1 MFYCIGM
8 SSGVISFFTQVR
20 YCDVHDREMMS
31 KLTSLT
37 KELEKRFNPMLHKNH
52 CIAILV
58 LFVFMGIN
66 FREISERICYPL
78 GSDPGK
84 FVFNEY
90 ICETAVFHRH
100 VASGG
105 GGGVVIGS

>member
-1 MFYCIGM
+1 
-8 SSGVISFFTQVR
+8 
-20 YCDVHDREMMS
+20 MMS

-37 KELEKRFNPMLHKNH
+37 KELEKRFNPMLHKTIVH
-52 CIAILV
+52 TIVSFI
-58 LFVFMGIN
+58 FMGIN
-66 FREISERICYPL
+66 FREISERI

-84 FVFNEY
+84 LAFNEY

-105 GGGVVIGS
+105 GVVIGS

>member
-1 MFYCIGM
+1 
-8 SSGVISFFTQVR
+8 
-20 YCDVHDREMMS
+20 
-31 KLTSLT
+31 
-37 KELEKRFNPMLHKNH
+37 
-52 CIAILV
+52 
-58 LFVFMGIN
+58 MGIN

-105 GGGVVIGS
+105 GGGGGVVIGS